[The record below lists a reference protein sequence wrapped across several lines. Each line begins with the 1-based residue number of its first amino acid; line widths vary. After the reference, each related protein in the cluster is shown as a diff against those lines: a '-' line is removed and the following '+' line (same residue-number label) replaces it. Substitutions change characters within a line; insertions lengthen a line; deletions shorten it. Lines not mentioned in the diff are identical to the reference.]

1 MITFNLEEIS
11 KSMGVEFETQ
21 DEVIE
26 YLESMRDYF
35 LYHNKNLTRAQ
46 EMFIQ
51 GFTSIIDAVEKY

>member
-11 KSMGVEFETQ
+11 KSIGVEFETQ

-35 LYHNKNLTRAQ
+35 HYHNKNLTRAQ
-46 EMFIQ
+46 EMFIR

>member
-11 KSMGVEFETQ
+11 RAMGTEFETQ
-21 DEVIE
+21 GEVIE

-35 LYHNKNLTRAQ
+35 RYHNKNLTAAQ

-51 GFTSIIDAVEKY
+51 GFTSIVDAVEKY

>member
-11 KSMGVEFETQ
+11 KAMGIKFETQ

-26 YLESMRDYF
+26 YLKSMRDYF
-35 LYHNKNLTRAQ
+35 RYHNKNLTKTQ

-51 GFTSIIDAVEKY
+51 DFTSIIDAIEKR

>member
-11 KSMGVEFETQ
+11 KSMDVEFETQ
-21 DEVIE
+21 DKVIE

-35 LYHNKNLTRAQ
+35 RYHNKNLTMAQ

>member
-1 MITFNLEEIS
+1 MITFNLEKIS

-21 DEVIE
+21 GEVIE

-35 LYHNKNLTRAQ
+35 RYHNKNLTAAQ

-51 GFTSIIDAVEKY
+51 GFTNIIDAVENY

>member
-35 LYHNKNLTRAQ
+35 HYHNKNLTKQ
-46 EMFIQ
+46 QYQFIQ
-51 GFTSIIDAVEKY
+51 DFSSIVDAIEKR

>member
-11 KSMGVEFETQ
+11 KSMGVEFKTQ
-21 DEVIE
+21 VEIIE

-35 LYHNKNLTRAQ
+35 RYHNKNLTMAQ

-51 GFTSIIDAVEKY
+51 GFTNIIDAIEKR

>member
-1 MITFNLEEIS
+1 MITFNLEKIS
-11 KSMGVEFETQ
+11 RAMGIEFETQ

-35 LYHNKNLTRAQ
+35 RYHNKNLTAAQ

-51 GFTSIIDAVEKY
+51 GFTNIVDAIEKR